1 MFKTS
6 SLDFLHV
13 NAGHLP
19 QVERFLAQGG
29 AAIVRM
35 RGLPFNANKAQIHSF
50 FEGINIVNGTE
61 GIFVIRT
68 LDGRATG
75 KFLSKLAFPENLQK
89 LYHKEM
95 LS

>member
-1 MFKTS
+1 MCLVFKTS

-35 RGLPFNANKAQIHSF
+35 RGLPFNANKVQIQSF
-50 FEGINIVNGTE
+50 FDGIKIVNDID
-61 GIFVIRT
+61 GIFLIRT

-75 KFLSKLAFPENLQK
+75 WYSC
-89 LYHKEM
+89 
-95 LS
+95 